1 MLFKVWPSSWT
12 SLLSP
17 PPPLPR
23 PISVARR
30 THLKEFTFRP
40 DTHRWLARWKQPA
53 SGLSYQ
59 WRQCCV
65 THRERTSCFTTLLL
79 FLFQTAA
86 IALSFFFF
94 LQFVLWL
101 WERRVGTT
109 SGSHL
114 QTTGPLWANLGLF
127 CFTFCCIFP
136 LDVHWSLT
144 STLVLLLWT
153 LSPVFCVFEV
163 SDE

>member
-86 IALSFFFF
+86 IALSFFFLPSVCFVAVRKTCGDDQWFTSSDNWAPLSEPWIILFHF
-94 LQFVLWL
+94 LLYFSSW
-101 WERRVGTT
+101 
-109 SGSHL
+109 
-114 QTTGPLWANLGLF
+114 
-127 CFTFCCIFP
+127 C
-136 LDVHWSLT
+136 SL
-144 STLVLLLWT
+144 
-153 LSPVFCVFEV
+153 V
-163 SDE
+163 SDIDTCSAIMDLVTRILCLWG